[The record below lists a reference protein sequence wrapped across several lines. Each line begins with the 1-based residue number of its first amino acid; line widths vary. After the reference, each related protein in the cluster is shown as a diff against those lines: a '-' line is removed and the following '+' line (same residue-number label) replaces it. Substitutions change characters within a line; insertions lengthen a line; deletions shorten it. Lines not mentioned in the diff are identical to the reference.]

1 MSLEPLVTWP
11 LAFYESYYLAETSR
25 KYQTAESTDTAV
37 HPEVVKWRMSPLLLV
52 YSCLWFRDGELIKH
66 FQVSAGMLKN
76 EAESHTFL
84 LFYF

>member
-37 HPEVVKWRMSPLLLV
+37 HPEVVKWKMSPLLLV
-52 YSCLWFRDGELIKH
+52 YSCMWFRDGELIKH

-84 LFYF
+84 FFYF